1 MDEMRQKCTHTTD
14 HVIIIPH
21 FFEWTFIQFNESSWL
36 FVCYCHATFLDQSYY
51 ILHHEEDLLK
61 NKMHVVVVVV
71 VVMVLPANFGN
82 F

>member
-1 MDEMRQKCTHTTD
+1 
-14 HVIIIPH
+14 
-21 FFEWTFIQFNESSWL
+21 L

-51 ILHHEEDLLK
+51 ILRHEEDLLK

-71 VVMVLPANFGN
+71 VMVLPANFGN